1 MRVQWIDIVKGIGI
15 LLVCLGHSRLGSVG
29 PLASWI
35 NSFHMPLFFIMAGLC
50 FDEGRYQS
58 LKGYV
63 WRKCRVLAYPY
74 FMLSLFV
81 ATIMTLLC
89 WGSGVNYF
97 DTILVRVFPGQTISG
112 LWFVR
117 VLFFVEISYALLIP
131 VLQWGRVA
139 VVILLAVTGFLL
151 PQIHDLLRLNTI
163 CLSLLFYGVGC
174 LFRPYVSCML
184 KPGKQ
189 LCMLLVVSCTHWGYL
204 ASKGFPVSSYGD
216 FSFHYSPPLIVLLA
230 MGGTLEISFVAQQFA
245 SVKWLS
251 TAFAWLGRNSLLL
264 LVLHPNM

>member
-1 MRVQWIDIVKGIGI
+1 MTIWRILSSCYIEILETTRWICSLLGSVCNISISLSADYFHNCFIANFMRVQWIDIVKGIGI

-117 VLFFVEISYALLIP
+117 VLFFVEIS
-131 VLQWGRVA
+131 
-139 VVILLAVTGFLL
+139 
-151 PQIHDLLRLNTI
+151 
-163 CLSLLFYGVGC
+163 
-174 LFRPYVSCML
+174 
-184 KPGKQ
+184 
-189 LCMLLVVSCTHWGYL
+189 
-204 ASKGFPVSSYGD
+204 
-216 FSFHYSPPLIVLLA
+216 
-230 MGGTLEISFVAQQFA
+230 
-245 SVKWLS
+245 
-251 TAFAWLGRNSLLL
+251 
-264 LVLHPNM
+264 